1 MNDWVG
7 LLIVVIVIVIVW
19 WLLTRF
25 AKQGPE
31 EFHVEHKH
39 ENETHTSQAPSR
51 AASVALPETRT
62 SQVPPRAASVN
73 LQESETSQ
81 APSRAASIHL
91 PETPSKPDDLTILEG
106 IGPKVNKLLQS
117 QGIATFAQLAEA
129 NTGRLK
135 TILEQNGLRFM
146 DPASW
151 PQQAKLAAE
160 GKMDELQSLMDNLKG
175 GRKK

>member
-39 ENETHTSQAPSR
+39 ETETHTIQATSSAASAALPEEPISQAPSR
-51 AASVALPETRT
+51 AASM
-62 SQVPPRAASVN
+62 
-73 LQESETSQ
+73 
-81 APSRAASIHL
+81 HL
-91 PETPSKPDDLTILEG
+91 PETPAKPDDLTILEG

-117 QGIATFAQLAEA
+117 QGITTFAQLAEA
-129 NTGRLK
+129 NTDRLK
-135 TILEQNGLRFM
+135 TILDQNSLQFM
-146 DPASW
+146 DPTSW